1 MKNYNK
7 NISSELSNKGTW
19 QTIGTI
25 IGEKISDI
33 IDVIVD
39 EIYGET
45 KEK

>member
-1 MKNYNK
+1 MKKYNQ
-7 NISSELSNKGTW
+7 NISSELSNNGTL

-39 EIYGET
+39 SINGET
-45 KEK
+45 K